1 MGGGA
6 WLAAWGAVG
15 KVTLW
20 TSPETPHYVHREV
33 AKVLGIPQSH
43 LRVLVPAV
51 GGGFGGKC
59 EPFAHDF
66 AACLFALRH
75 GRPVKFTLSP
85 EEAFYCHR
93 GRHPVK
99 RLLKTGGRRDGTVTA
114 VPLQTFL
121 DGGAYATYAPATG

>member
-1 MGGGA
+1 MEEHACVADCGA
-6 WLAAWGAVG
+6 DG

-20 TSPETPHYVHREV
+20 TSTQTPHYVHREV

-66 AACLFALRH
+66 AACPFAL
-75 GRPVKFTLSP
+75 GPGPPVEITPPP
-85 EEAFYCHR
+85 EEGFLCHPR
-93 GRHPVK
+93 GHPLK
-99 RLLKTGGRRDGTVTA
+99 RLLKNAGQRAGPITTRHPRTVA
-114 VPLQTFL
+114 
-121 DGGAYATYAPATG
+121 A